1 MINTNEVKV
10 HVKQKKILEENNG
23 KLYYLLWEKYTDNM
37 KSMINYSTKYQN
49 MYNDQNG
56 IPLLNDL

>member
-1 MINTNEVKV
+1 MIDTNEVKV

-37 KSMINYSTKYQN
+37 KAKINNNNK
-49 MYNDQNG
+49 
-56 IPLLNDL
+56 